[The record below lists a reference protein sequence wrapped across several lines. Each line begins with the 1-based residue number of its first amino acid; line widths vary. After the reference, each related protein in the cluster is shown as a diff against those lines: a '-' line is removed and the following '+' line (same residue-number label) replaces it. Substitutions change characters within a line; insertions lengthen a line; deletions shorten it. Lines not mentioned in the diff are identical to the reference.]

1 MSRITKTSSIVFAVR
16 HQFPGRPEVLEH
28 DVPLL
33 LHGGLL
39 ELGVGLVVPVPKVE
53 PPETSVESGKAIA
66 KCFKASAMP
75 TS

>member
-33 LHGGLL
+33 VHGGPL
-39 ELGVGLVVPVPKVE
+39 ELCVGLVEPVPKVE
-53 PPETSVESGKAIA
+53 PPEASVEPGRTGRNVTQHAE
-66 KCFKASAMP
+66 F
-75 TS
+75 